1 MLQTMIMV
9 NYTGVRGVYD
19 NRYLN
24 LNKNKQVTS
33 VGLMIAVYD
42 KFNCKRMKLKIIL

>member
-9 NYTGVRGVYD
+9 NCTGDRGVSD

-24 LNKNKQVTS
+24 INKNKKVTS
-33 VGLMIAVYD
+33 VGIMIAVYD